1 MNNSNKPLIKWP
13 GGKSAEFGRISDFL
27 PPDAAYDRYIEPFL
41 GGGAVFW
48 RLRPTVAVLN
58 DISAEL
64 MDFYR
69 FVGDKQGRD
78 RHQFEQALYG
88 YVEHWQLLDELF
100 SEVEDELLS
109 AYTAYSSDAVSEH
122 AFKQQIEQTLTDDT
136 GLFAAFD
143 EEFCVDRPALVHT
156 TVERLQSKLV
166 RTSDK
171 IDQENEFPEA
181 DVLKNVEAG
190 LKGGFYTHFRSVLN
204 KAKLGSIELSRAREV
219 ANYFFI
225 REFCYGSMFRYNAS
239 GEFNIPYGGI
249 AYNDKDIEKKVDR
262 IFSEQVKR
270 TLGSA
275 DVRLHAEDFER
286 LLDSCG
292 PTENDFVFL
301 DPPYDTDFSGY
312 NNDSF
317 TKTDHRRLADWLH
330 TTPAQFVLVIKNTEL
345 IQSLYVEKERF
356 QVESFQK
363 QYAYNVRDRN
373 EQSAEHL
380 IVHSGTKK
388 QTQLTDYGRQAEE

>member
-1 MNNSNKPLIKWP
+1 MNKIMKPLIKWP
-13 GGKSAEFGRISDFL
+13 GGKSEEFDRISEFL
-27 PPDAAYDRYIEPFL
+27 PPDTAYDRYIEPFL

-48 RLRPTVAVLN
+48 RLRPTAAVLN

-69 FVGDKQGRD
+69 FVGDKQNRD
-78 RHQFEQALYG
+78 RNQFKQALYA
-88 YVEHWQLLDELF
+88 YVEHWQLLDELLAK
-100 SEVEDELLS
+100 VEDELLS
-109 AYTAYSSDAVSEH
+109 AYAAYSSDTISEQ
-122 AFKQQIEQTLTDDT
+122 AFEQQIEQTLTDGA
-136 GLFAAFD
+136 GLFATFD
-143 EEFCVDRPALVHT
+143 EEFCVDRQALVHT
-156 TVERLQSKLV
+156 TVGRLQSKLV

-171 IDQENEFPEA
+171 VDQDNEFPES

-204 KAKLGSIELSRAREV
+204 KAKLGEIELARAKEI

-225 REFCYGSMFRYNAS
+225 REFCYGAMFRYNAD

-249 AYNDKDIEKKVDR
+249 AYNDKDFERKVDR

-270 TLGSA
+270 TLGST
-275 DVRLHAEDFER
+275 DVSLHAKDFKQ
-286 LLDSCG
+286 LLDSCA
-292 PTENDFVFL
+292 PTETDFIFL

-317 TKTDHRRLADWLH
+317 TKTDHRRLADWLC
-330 TTPAQFVLVIKNTEL
+330 TTSAQFVLVIQNTEL
-345 IQSLYVEKERF
+345 IQSLYVDDERF

-373 EQSAEHL
+373 EQAAEHL
-380 IVHSGTKK
+380 IVHSGTNQQK
-388 QTQLTDYGRQAEE
+388 QLTDYGR

>member
-1 MNNSNKPLIKWP
+1 MNTTIKPLIKWP
-13 GGKSAEFGRISDFL
+13 GGKSDEFDRISEFL
-27 PPDAAYDRYIEPFL
+27 PPVAAYDRYIEPFF

-48 RLRPTVAVLN
+48 RLQPPAAVLN
-58 DISAEL
+58 DISTEL

-78 RHQFEQALYG
+78 RNQFKQALYG
-88 YVEHWQLLDELF
+88 YVDHWQLLNELLE
-100 SEVEDELLS
+100 EVTDELLS
-109 AYTAYSSDAVSEH
+109 AYAAYSSDTISEQ
-122 AFKQQIEQTLTDDT
+122 AFEQQIEQTLTDGA

-143 EEFCVDRPALVHT
+143 EEFCVDRQALVHT
-156 TVERLQSKLV
+156 TVGRLQSKLV

-171 IDQENEFPEA
+171 VDQDNEFPES

-190 LKGGFYTHFRSVLN
+190 LKGGFYTHFRAVLN
-204 KAKLGSIELSRAREV
+204 KAKLGVIELARAKEI

-225 REFCYGSMFRYNAS
+225 REFCYGAMFRYNAD

-249 AYNDKDIEKKVDR
+249 AYNNKDFERKVDR

-270 TLGSA
+270 TLGST
-275 DVRLHAEDFER
+275 DVSLHAKDFEQ
-286 LLDSCG
+286 LLDSCA
-292 PTENDFVFL
+292 PTETDFIFL

-317 TKTDHRRLADWLH
+317 TKADHRRLADWLC
-330 TTPAQFVLVIKNTEL
+330 TTSAQFVLVIQNTEL
-345 IQSLYVEKERF
+345 IQSLYVDDERF

-373 EQSAEHL
+373 EQAAEHL
-380 IVHSGTKK
+380 IVHSGTNQQK
-388 QTQLTDYGRQAEE
+388 QLTDYGR